1 MSEQLEPNEMA
12 IEILEALGIDSEMVT
27 DFSIVCTSWA
37 YPVIT
42 VNRLMDIDQHSR
54 LVHAFERYS
63 ILKLE
68 AQ

>member
-1 MSEQLEPNEMA
+1 MSENLEPNEMA

-42 VNRLMDIDQHSR
+42 ITRLMDIDQHSR
-54 LVHAFERYS
+54 LVHALERYS
-63 ILKLE
+63 ILKLGSE
-68 AQ
+68 